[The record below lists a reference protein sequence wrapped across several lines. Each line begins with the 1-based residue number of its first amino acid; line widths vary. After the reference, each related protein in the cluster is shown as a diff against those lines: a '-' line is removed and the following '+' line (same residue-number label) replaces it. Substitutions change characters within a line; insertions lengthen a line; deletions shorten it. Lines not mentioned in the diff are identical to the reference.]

1 MALSNWDKKAQA
13 TFAKILEVV
22 PDPMRETMKPQLIA
36 MIEGK
41 AQGSPVTDAVIER
54 LVREDMPEPQ
64 KSVIMG
70 VLGLLSE
77 APPPAQAPAGSAQL
91 TWQGESEKMVEKILG
106 VIPEMLRGA
115 VKPKLLDFISSKAG
129 PGGSV
134 TENMVVEAIK
144 EMKPPEP
151 FMSQIMNLL
160 AAGTGID
167 LSKADA
173 ILSRY
178 QGKQEAV
185 LSLFHELQKE
195 YGYLPKAVLTK
206 VSEHLSMPL
215 SAAYRLATSYD
226 AFSLEPKNKHVVKVC
241 DGFACHLKDA
251 DRVYDEF
258 KKTADSRFA
267 LGKVRC
273 IGCCGQEPM
282 VTVDGE
288 CGDSTWARDKVK
300 QF

>member
-22 PDPMRETMKPQLIA
+22 PEPMRDAMKPQLIA

-41 AQGSPVTDAVIER
+41 AKGATVTDAVIEK
-54 LVREDMPEPQ
+54 LVREDLPEPQ

-70 VLGLLSE
+70 ALGLSSG
-77 APPPAQAPAGSAQL
+77 APPAQEPAAAAQL
-91 TWQGESEKMVEKILG
+91 SWQGESEQMVEKIMG

-115 VKPKLLDFISSKAG
+115 VRPKLLDFIAGKAG

-134 TENMVVEAIK
+134 TENIVVEAIK

-160 AAGTGID
+160 AAGSGVD

-173 ILSRY
+173 ILARY
-178 QGKQEAV
+178 KGTQEAL
-185 LSLFHELQKE
+185 LSLLHELQRE
-195 YGYLPKAVLTK
+195 YSHLPKPVLSK
-206 VSEHLSMPL
+206 VSELFSIPL
-215 SAAYRLATSYD
+215 SAVYRIATSYP
-226 AFSLEPKNKHVVKVC
+226 AFSLSPKKKHVVKVC
-241 DGFACHLKDA
+241 DGFACHLKDSN
-251 DRVYDEF
+251 RVYDELN
-258 KKTADSRFA
+258 KKAGGTFA
-267 LGKVRC
+267 LEKVRC

-282 VTVDGE
+282 VTIDGE
-288 CGDSTWARDKVK
+288 CGDASWAQEKIT
-300 QF
+300 QL

>member
-22 PDPMRETMKPQLIA
+22 PEPMRDAMKPQLIA

-41 AQGSPVTDAVIER
+41 AKGAPVTDAVIEK
-54 LVREDMPEPQ
+54 LVREDLPEPQ

-70 VLGLLSE
+70 ALGLSSD
-77 APPPAQAPAGSAQL
+77 APPPAEESAAAAQL
-91 TWQGESEKMVEKILG
+91 SWEGASEQMVEKIMS

-115 VKPKLLDFISSKAG
+115 VRPKLLDFIAGKAG

-151 FMSQIMNLL
+151 FMSQIMNML
-160 AAGTGID
+160 AAGSGVD

-173 ILSRY
+173 ILARY
-178 QGKQEAV
+178 EGKQEALFSLLHEVQREYSHLPRPV
-185 LSLFHELQKE
+185 LS
-195 YGYLPKAVLTK
+195 K
-206 VSEHLSMPL
+206 VSELLSIPL
-215 SAAYRLATSYD
+215 SAVYRIVTSYP
-226 AFSLEPKNKHVVKVC
+226 AFSLEPKKKHVVRVC
-241 DGFACHLKDA
+241 DGFACHLKDS
-251 DRVYDEF
+251 DRVYDELNNKAGGSF
-258 KKTADSRFA
+258 T
-267 LGKVRC
+267 LEKVRC

-282 VTVDGE
+282 VTIDGE
-288 CGDSTWARDKVK
+288 CGDGGWARDKIK